1 MSVKML
7 CDGVCREEIALLADI
22 TQITYH
28 IISYQGM
35 SYVGVQ
41 QQQQLGEA
49 EARNKRY
56 KF

>member
-7 CDGVCREEIALLADI
+7 CGGVCREEIALLADI

-28 IISYQGM
+28 IISGYELCGGKQ
-35 SYVGVQ
+35 Q
-41 QQQQLGEA
+41 QQQQLEEA